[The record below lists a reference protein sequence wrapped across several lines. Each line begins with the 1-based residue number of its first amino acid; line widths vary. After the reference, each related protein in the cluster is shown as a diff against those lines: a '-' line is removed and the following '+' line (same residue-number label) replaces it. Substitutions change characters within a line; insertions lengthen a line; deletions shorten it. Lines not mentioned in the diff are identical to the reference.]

1 MCQILPFTLPCC
13 RRIYVEVSKLP
24 SCPDAWPEKKCP
36 PELCIQVRGYEAEDR
51 DAGICW
57 RCQAQTAGIVGEQ
70 REYLRPEID
79 SAMIVQGLD
88 EVSVTGR
95 RRMVEEDG
103 KCWYCGATSGC
114 QHCGGAVI
122 KVEAGAE
129 QQEDREKK
137 RRRDA
142 GGKKGSAMNKRIK
155 VEPRINNQP
164 QSPAFL
170 YPDPEHAS
178 QWPNVFPQSYN
189 NMAFSPGYGLTQGS
203 NMIGF
208 GLPWAQPFLPP
219 NVVPGTA
226 SVDWAAVYQ
235 ENNNNIGQR
244 YADTTTISGQQG
256 EPFPADLLYQPY
268 YMQDPSPAPDVK
280 PRAQPEVRTRPP
292 TVVNSHN
299 KFQASFENPTQMD
312 DARLAGL
319 LEAHSNQNRNFGLQY
334 TPPELQISA
343 QNIAQEGDG
352 GHQCTKVEQALPGT

>member
-1 MCQILPFTLPCC
+1 
-13 RRIYVEVSKLP
+13 
-24 SCPDAWPEKKCP
+24 
-36 PELCIQVRGYEAEDR
+36 
-51 DAGICW
+51 
-57 RCQAQTAGIVGEQ
+57 
-70 REYLRPEID
+70 
-79 SAMIVQGLD
+79 
-88 EVSVTGR
+88 
-95 RRMVEEDG
+95 MVEEDG

-203 NMIGF
+203 NMTGF